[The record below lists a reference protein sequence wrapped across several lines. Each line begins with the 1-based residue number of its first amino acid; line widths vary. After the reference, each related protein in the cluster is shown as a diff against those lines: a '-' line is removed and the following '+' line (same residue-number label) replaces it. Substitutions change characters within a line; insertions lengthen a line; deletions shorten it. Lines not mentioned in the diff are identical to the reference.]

1 MSDQVTQ
8 VPMPVKTNRFPRSLV
23 RTVVIGLLLISLIPV
38 LVIGTATYIRTRN
51 ALQQQTISQL
61 ASLSTSFSTQIE
73 QLAATRTKA
82 LNEINQSPSF
92 DANIASIFAG
102 PQSSTYY
109 FSLTA
114 VTDYF
119 NQYIQ
124 TPTEKIF
131 DLVSIVDSAGTVL
144 VSSNRD
150 LVGTNLTD
158 SIFIKSLYQTD
169 QAVLAFN
176 PGGLY
181 PDRLVLINSKMYRN
195 VAGAPGLTII
205 GFSTPVL
212 PVSLLSSAQ
221 SFFDNAAAFY
231 YAADRSVIALDPVS
245 GSVISRDISSD
256 QKSALEGYINTSG
269 TGKDF
274 QYQNFNQQ
282 QVFSYINKI
291 PSVQSSLFIEVPR
304 STILARIESLLPFI
318 LLLLLGLILITGLVV
333 FFGARS
339 IVLPLV
345 ELANNAQTFAGGD
358 WSFRVKVNRKD
369 EIGLLAYS
377 FNFMVDEL
385 TTYYRSLEDKVEART
400 KQLRVASDIAQ
411 SANSA
416 SNQSDVL
423 KLTSQLINDKFDFS
437 YNAVYLVDNFSKI
450 ASLIEN
456 NFKISDLIPGKNL
469 RIPINPDS
477 LVGWTASTK
486 QPRLSEN
493 ISLDNSITNKVGIL
507 NSSLS
512 ELTIPIVLDD
522 QVVAVLD
529 LQNDREKSFDN
540 ETIVIFTALVNQV
553 SSGLRNIQA
562 VEAAQVDLKENIA
575 LYKSSRKI
583 ANAQT
588 VDEVNSYITDLFTQ
602 TTFVSIF
609 FRVAQDQLQL
619 MNITDPKGT
628 RLDLTLRGDEIPFAK
643 GLLRLQDEG
652 VVILSELKTPT
663 DYSNLSVFFERR
675 GCQSVALLPV
685 FSGDNLT
692 SILAIGS
699 RELEPISLLQ
709 MQPYGNLTTVIGN
722 TLERINLLALLT
734 KRVNE
739 LTTLSSIGQSAA
751 KSTDLQEL
759 FLRLH
764 DQILSSFGENIGFS
778 VALND
783 TENQLVQIP
792 YYFDADQVEIA
803 SYPVSDDLVS
813 QVIKTQMPILHR
825 DASALGLHAIDS
837 PQKTL
842 TAKSWLGIPLTISNK
857 ILGALILFDT
867 SKSNRFTDD
876 DMNLMT
882 TLSPQIAASIQN
894 AELLNSQREALLAY
908 DQERFLLN
916 ALLENIPDQISFKN
930 TNGEY
935 LRVSNSVAVAKKISD
950 PSLLIGTLE
959 TVPEGSTT
967 DELDEESDSKII
979 ETGVPQVGKIE
990 ALSDPNG
997 NENWSLTSKIPL
1009 FNQEGSV
1016 EALLKISRDVTDLIT
1031 IQKISKRR
1039 ADQLLTASEI
1049 ARETTTGTL
1058 DIDVT
1063 LKRLVDLVKTR
1074 FGFYHSS
1081 IFLLDAV
1088 RQFAVLRES
1097 TGEAGAQ
1104 LKEAS
1109 HKLAVGSSSIV
1120 GQATS
1125 RGIPV
1130 VVNDVTLEENY
1141 YPNPLLPK
1149 TRSELAIPLKIGDQI
1164 FGALDVQSEIINA
1177 FTQEDI
1183 NILQVLADQLT
1194 VTIQNATLY
1203 SKTQQ
1208 TLERHRLLHQ
1218 ITSSAGQ
1225 SATIEDAIRNSVQV
1239 LHSTMITEKITYLS
1253 PDENGLLNIRA
1264 YSGYTSIDLDK
1275 QSIMPGTGLIGLA
1288 AKEQKPQR
1296 VNDIMSGSDYFPL
1309 SLDTRSIL
1317 AVPVSYANVLLG
1329 VIAVESPNAG
1339 AFDESDQEIITTLA
1353 NNLAS
1358 IISNIQLVDQIRLQV
1373 ERQRQL
1379 YEITSKIR
1387 RSVDIETIMRTS
1399 VTEICSALNIRKG
1412 SIQLNSSQLDPAEE
1426 TPIIRKQEG

>member
-675 GCQSVALLPV
+675 G
-685 FSGDNLT
+685 
-692 SILAIGS
+692 
-699 RELEPISLLQ
+699 
-709 MQPYGNLTTVIGN
+709 
-722 TLERINLLALLT
+722 
-734 KRVNE
+734 
-739 LTTLSSIGQSAA
+739 
-751 KSTDLQEL
+751 STDLQEL